1 MMRFIPHRRDALLS
15 ASSEVPTAS
24 WSALLLGINS
34 PSSSSSASIAGFSCA
49 HVLGWLDPSAQ
60 WMQRWLLAAHSR
72 DFFFA
77 AAARTDLPRLLA
89 LACAALPVDALAWTE
104 SDSDRQSDEAA
115 AAAAASGASDGEEGD
130 EDEDETEH
138 VVGAQTQLLHC
149 EFLWSLVW
157 ALLRYRR
164 GRRLLEAPA
173 APAHGR
179 GRADGAD
186 ALGSLGLD
194 PFDRLDEIEAP
205 AEQRPPPQ
213 CAFGL
218 H

>member
-1 MMRFIPHRRDALLS
+1 
-15 ASSEVPTAS
+15 
-24 WSALLLGINS
+24 
-34 PSSSSSASIAGFSCA
+34 
-49 HVLGWLDPSAQ
+49 
-60 WMQRWLLAAHSR
+60 MQRWLLAAHSR

-89 LACAALPVDALAWTE
+89 LACAALPTDALVWTE
-104 SDSDRQSDEAA
+104 SESDQQSAQNAA
-115 AAAAASGASDGEEGD
+115 AAAAADQEKEE
-130 EDEDETEH
+130 EVTNEIEH

-149 EFLWSLVW
+149 EFLWALVW

-179 GRADGAD
+179 GREDGAH

-194 PFDRLDEIEAP
+194 PFDGLDEIEAP

-213 CAFGL
+213 CAFVSL
-218 H
+218 